1 MCLELNYK
9 EKRKKP
15 LAGGIIISI
24 ILRGQDAWVLAVRP
38 TLRLSVRFLQKRG
51 DNVSLRHLIP
61 IIRTKRLWAHNRQH
75 LCPCIISQHCV
86 AAIHQHTQQPE
97 IIADVCVLVLI
108 DPIQVSPRKLKRKFI
123 RKSLCLKCGRAV
135 HFTHKSFDFI
145 RVNFSPRKYLY
156 AVYPPR
162 GAINKVRHAR
172 GPTGSKKA

>member
-61 IIRTKRLWAHNRQH
+61 IIRTKRLWAHNRQ
-75 LCPCIISQHCV
+75 
-86 AAIHQHTQQPE
+86 
-97 IIADVCVLVLI
+97 
-108 DPIQVSPRKLKRKFI
+108 R
-123 RKSLCLKCGRAV
+123 
-135 HFTHKSFDFI
+135 
-145 RVNFSPRKYLY
+145 Y
-156 AVYPPR
+156 AL
-162 GAINKVRHAR
+162 A
-172 GPTGSKKA
+172 